1 VAPLLPKKTGMT
13 AYRSHRPDSVVTAD
27 AVLSYVDGNDLLS
40 VIVQHPTPTD
50 VVIHVAG
57 DIDLLTGPSLQ
68 DHLSNLLIDQPDSL
82 IIDLRAISFVGA
94 TGLAVLLKARKTAVR
109 QRTELSLRSPS
120 RRVAR
125 MLKLLAMDH
134 LFEVA
139 AELG

>member
-82 IIDLRAISFVGA
+82 IIDLRAISFIGA
-94 TGLAVLLKARKTAVR
+94 TGG
-109 QRTELSLRSPS
+109 
-120 RRVAR
+120 
-125 MLKLLAMDH
+125 
-134 LFEVA
+134 LFISCKEV
-139 AELG
+139 ESYDGL